1 MSRNDDL
8 FPDDVDW
15 DGDLASGLT
24 DWEQAAA
31 ACELAFVAGGEAEV
45 AEGCELAV
53 EPLPAVVAERI
64 RNAAAGQ
71 MERNPATAGGR
82 SAARSTPVGATIAP
96 QSRHGHD
103 GSFASMLVPAAGLVP
118 ASRLMQFS
126 GWCLA
131 LGLGLA
137 LLWQLQ
143 NPPTDDGLRQR
154 AIGVEPPVAA
164 TPTDR
169 RQLLLA
175 EDPAA
180 LSVAWT
186 GGKDAAIAAAAARTD
201 DAGPNSVRSDNARL
215 GDVVWSQ
222 SRQQGF
228 MRFRGLAANDPT
240 VEQYQLWIFDADR
253 DEDYPVDGGVFDVAA
268 SDSDGEIVVAIDARL
283 PVGKPTLFAITV
295 ERPGGVVVSSR
306 ERLPLLAQVP

>member
-1 MSRNDDL
+1 MTGNDDI
-8 FPDDVDW
+8 FPDDPAW
-15 DGDLASGLT
+15 DGDPVGGLT
-24 DWEQAAA
+24 DLEKAAA
-31 ACELAFVAGGEAEV
+31 ACELVFVAGGPAEV
-45 AEGCELAV
+45 AEGCSLVV

-64 RNAAAGQ
+64 RNAVAGH

-82 SAARSTPVGATIAP
+82 SAAHSTPVGPTIAP
-96 QSRHGHD
+96 PSRHGHD
-103 GSFASMLVPAAGLVP
+103 SFASMLVPAAGLVP
-118 ASRLMQFS
+118 ASRLMHFS
-126 GWCLA
+126 GWCAA

-137 LLWQLQ
+137 LVWQLQ
-143 NPPTDDGLRQR
+143 NPP
-154 AIGVEPPVAA
+154 VAV

-169 RQLLLA
+169 RQQLLA

-180 LSVAWT
+180 LSAAWT
-186 GGKDAAIAAAAARTD
+186 AGKDAAIAAAAARTD
-201 DAGPNSVRSDNARL
+201 DARPDNARL

-253 DEDYPVDGGVFDVAA
+253 DEAYPVDGGVFDVAA
-268 SDSDGEIVVAIDARL
+268 SDADGEIVVAIDARL